1 MRVCAPWLSKGT
13 GVGDFEK
20 FTDEFLDFLNKK
32 SNCEVLQ
39 FGLQ

>member
-1 MRVCAPWLSKGT
+1 MRVCASWSTKGT
-13 GVGDFEK
+13 GIDDDEK

-39 FGLQ
+39 LGLQ